1 MIEGSSDLKF
11 SGDASNFHLGG
22 GYNPGV
28 LNWSSLQTL
37 LTYFDRRNDQNL
49 EIPHNSPPD
58 SLPVCFTS
66 NILGA

>member
-28 LNWSSLQTL
+28 LR
-37 LTYFDRRNDQNL
+37 DV
-49 EIPHNSPPD
+49 SPQSPQKLKQFAD
-58 SLPVCFTS
+58 IV
-66 NILGA
+66 NIF